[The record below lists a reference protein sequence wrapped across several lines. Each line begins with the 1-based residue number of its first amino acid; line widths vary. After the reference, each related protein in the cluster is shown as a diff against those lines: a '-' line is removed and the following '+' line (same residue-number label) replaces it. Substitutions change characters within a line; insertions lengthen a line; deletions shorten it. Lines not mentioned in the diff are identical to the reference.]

1 MCRKAVFEREE
12 QQKVLAEIHKLW
24 LRLVSDQHPNQ
35 HSTPEI
41 TEVLVVESKPKEG

>member
-12 QQKVLAEIHKLW
+12 QQKFLAEIHKLW

-35 HSTPEI
+35 HSAPEI
-41 TEVLVVESKPKEG
+41 KEVLVVESTLNEG